1 MPEVKQSTIQ
11 SQPADEIRI
20 LDLVAVVVRGWKL
33 ICTVALAAVAFG
45 ALVAIILPKT
55 YRASTVLVPADN
67 PQNGGVLALSGGALN
82 LGQLL
87 RGGSNQVEQLTDVV
101 LQSRTL
107 ADSIVARLEVDS
119 VAAEREA
126 EIRRI
131 LKQGTEIHKEQGD
144 GLTISVSGHDP
155 ELVTRIANLLPQ
167 LANRVMTQLSMQAAL
182 RRADFLEAQL
192 DRASDRLTASQ
203 QAMVRFQ
210 TSQSAPELEEQAKR
224 TLDVAV
230 TLQQQILDQEIRI
243 ADMRRAST
251 PNNPELQAA
260 AAKLA
265 GMKAQLSQLTS
276 GTQGASPVLLSLNT
290 SPELQA
296 TATRMLRDYTKDEQ
310 VYTALTAALAQAQVD
325 AKNDLPVL
333 TVLDPARL
341 PKGPDGPGLVVLLG
355 LALLVGLVIGSIAA
369 FSREYIRNARRD
381 AENADFFLAW
391 DQMKVDVTRGLPG
404 FSESPG
410 ERRSQER

>member
-1 MPEVKQSTIQ
+1 
-11 SQPADEIRI
+11 
-20 LDLVAVVVRGWKL
+20 
-33 ICTVALAAVAFG
+33 
-45 ALVAIILPKT
+45 
-55 YRASTVLVPADN
+55 VLVPADN

-369 FSREYIRNARRD
+369 FTREYIRNARRD

>member
-230 TLQQQILDQEIRI
+230 ALQQQILDQEIRI

-369 FSREYIRNARRD
+369 FTREYIRNARRD